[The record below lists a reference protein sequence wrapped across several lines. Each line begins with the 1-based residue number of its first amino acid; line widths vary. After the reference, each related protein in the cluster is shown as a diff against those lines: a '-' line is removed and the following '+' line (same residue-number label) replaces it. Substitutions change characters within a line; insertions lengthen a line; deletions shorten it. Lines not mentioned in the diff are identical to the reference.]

1 MNPFLALLMGYGL
14 AFYAIR
20 QDVATSR
27 MQVTSALWAP
37 TLWMVRCGSRGV
49 DYWFHG
55 DDDFGRLDPIV
66 VAILLLCGLIILSRR
81 RCVWPAVFS
90 QNSAIFLFY
99 AYIVI
104 SVTWTAEVENPV
116 IKLFR
121 PLCDLVMA
129 LVVVTEPNPR
139 QAIITVFRRPAF
151 LLIPLSVVL
160 IKYYPDLGRMQGKH
174 WATNMWIGVTTHK
187 NPLGQL
193 CVAALLG
200 FLWTISDYRM
210 RHQKLPKLPFVP
222 LPMAFLYIAM
232 IAYLLNGGGNDDS
245 RSATAFTC
253 LALALAL
260 YFLLGKLR
268 ENTDRIVRYFM
279 LGVVGI
285 GILSLTLAVFGS
297 SLQAIVAQVQGK
309 SATFSDRTYLW
320 ADVIR
325 IGKEHLWLGTGYGGF
340 WVPSLY
346 PKLSPQVD
354 NRPAECHNGY
364 LETYANLGLVG
375 VALLAFIIIQSL
387 RNAMK
392 TAHIDFEYGRIRLVL
407 LLTIIV
413 FNYTEASFPRGTH
426 IFWFSFLMAAL
437 YAAPFVQW
445 PADSTS
451 ENVSK
456 ITEAEPEQA
465 AVAYSKT

>member
-14 AFYAIR
+14 AFFAIR
-20 QDVATSR
+20 QDVITNR
-27 MQVTSALWAP
+27 MQVTSALWLP
-37 TLWMVRCGSRGV
+37 TLWMMRCGSRGI
-49 DYWFHG
+49 DYWLNGG
-55 DDDFGRLDPIV
+55 DNARLDPIL
-66 VAILLLCGLIILSRR
+66 VAVLIVAGLIVLSRR
-81 RCVWPAVFS
+81 RCVWPAIFS
-90 QNSAIFLFY
+90 QNSAIFFFY
-99 AYIVI
+99 AYIVV

-129 LVVVTEPNPR
+129 LVVATEPNPR
-139 QAIITVFRRPAF
+139 QAIITIFRRAAF

-174 WATNMWIGVTTHK
+174 WAANMWIGVTTHK

-193 CVAALLG
+193 CVASLLG
-200 FLWTISDYRM
+200 FLWTISDFRM
-210 RHQKLPKLPFVP
+210 RHQKLPRLPFVP
-222 LPMAFLYIAM
+222 LPVAFLYIAM

-245 RSATAFTC
+245 RSSTAFTC
-253 LALALAL
+253 LAWAIAL

-268 ENTDRIVRYFM
+268 NNTDRLVGYFM
-279 LGVVGI
+279 MGVVAI
-285 GILSLTLAVFGS
+285 GILSMTLAAFGT

-309 SATFSDRTYLW
+309 NATFSDRTYLW

-325 IGKEHLWLGTGYGGF
+325 IGKEHMLLGTGYGGF

-392 TAHIDFEYGRIRLVL
+392 TAHVDFEYGRIRLVL

-426 IFWFSFLMAAL
+426 IFWFSFLMVAL
-437 YAAPFVQW
+437 YAAPFVES
-445 PADSTS
+445 PTVSTAENIS
-451 ENVSK
+451 EIVES
-456 ITEAEPEQA
+456 EPEHAA
-465 AVAYSKT
+465 AVLSKT

>member
-1 MNPFLALLMGYGL
+1 MIPFVALLMGYGL

-20 QDVATSR
+20 QDVITNR

-37 TLWMVRCGSRGV
+37 TLWMMRCGSRGI
-49 DYWFHG
+49 DYWLNGG
-55 DDDFGRLDPIV
+55 DNARLDPGL
-66 VAILLLCGLIILSRR
+66 VAILLVSGLIILSRR
-81 RCVWPAVFS
+81 RCAWPAIFS
-90 QNSAIFLFY
+90 QNSAIFFFY

-104 SVTWTAEVENPV
+104 SVTWTAEVDNPV

-129 LVVVTEPNPR
+129 LVVATEPNPR
-139 QAIITVFRRPAF
+139 QAIITVFRRSAF

-160 IKYYPDLGRMQGKH
+160 IKYYPDLGRATAKH
-174 WATNMWIGVTTHK
+174 WAANMWIGVTTHK

-193 CVAALLG
+193 CVASLLG
-200 FLWTISDYRM
+200 FLWTISDFRM
-210 RHQKLPKLPFVP
+210 RHQKLPRLPFVP
-222 LPMAFLYIAM
+222 LPVAFLYIAM

-245 RSATAFTC
+245 RSSTAFTC
-253 LALALAL
+253 LAWAIAL

-268 ENTDRIVRYFM
+268 NNTDRIVRYFM
-279 LGVVGI
+279 MGVVAI
-285 GILSLTLAVFGS
+285 GILSMTLAAFGT

-309 SATFSDRTYLW
+309 NATFSDRTYLW
-320 ADVIR
+320 SDVIR

-346 PKLSPQVD
+346 SKLSPQVD
-354 NRPAECHNGY
+354 NKPAESHNGY

-375 VALLAFIIIQSL
+375 VALLTFIIIQSL

-392 TAHIDFEYGRIRLVL
+392 TAHVDFEYGRIRLVL

-426 IFWFSFLMAAL
+426 IFWFSFLMVAL
-437 YAAPFVQW
+437 YAAPFVER
-445 PADSTS
+445 PAVSTA
-451 ENVSK
+451 ENVSE
-456 ITEAEPEQA
+456 IVEPEPEHAA
-465 AVAYSKT
+465 AVLSKT

>member
-14 AFYAIR
+14 AFFAIR
-20 QDVATSR
+20 QDVITNR
-27 MQVTSALWAP
+27 MQVTSALWLP
-37 TLWMVRCGSRGV
+37 TLWMMRCGSRGI
-49 DYWFHG
+49 DYWLNGG
-55 DDDFGRLDPIV
+55 DSARLDPIV
-66 VAILLLCGLIILSRR
+66 VAVLIVAGLIVLSRR
-81 RCVWPAVFS
+81 RCVWPAIFS
-90 QNSAIFLFY
+90 QNSAIFFFY

-104 SVTWTAEVENPV
+104 SVTWTAEVDNPV

-139 QAIITVFRRPAF
+139 QAIITVFRRAAF

-174 WATNMWIGVTTHK
+174 WAANMWIGVTTHK

-193 CVAALLG
+193 CVASLLG
-200 FLWTISDYRM
+200 FLWTISDFRM
-210 RHQKLPKLPFVP
+210 RHQRLPRLPFVP
-222 LPMAFLYIAM
+222 LPVAFLYIAM

-245 RSATAFTC
+245 RSSTAFTC
-253 LALALAL
+253 LAWAIAL

-268 ENTDRIVRYFM
+268 DNTDRLVGYFM
-279 LGVVGI
+279 MGVVAI
-285 GILSLTLAVFGS
+285 GILSMTLAAFGT

-309 SATFSDRTYLW
+309 NATFSDRTYLW

-325 IGKEHLWLGTGYGGF
+325 IGKEHMLLGTGYGGF

-392 TAHIDFEYGRIRLVL
+392 TAHVDFEYGRIRLVL

-426 IFWFSFLMAAL
+426 IFWFSFLMVAL
-437 YAAPFVQW
+437 YAAPFVER
-445 PADSTS
+445 PAVSTAENIS
-451 ENVSK
+451 EIV
-456 ITEAEPEQA
+456 EPEPEHAA
-465 AVAYSKT
+465 AVLSKT